1 MNLLDNTNINQ
12 TTLIGQHDSSNFL
25 QKSSNF
31 DGKKKGKDLDFKDQ
45 DSVQGSYICRI
56 CLGEDEED
64 GQNPMIHPCKC
75 DGTMKFIHLKC
86 LKEWMNSKRLVYN
99 GDRVKSYFWKALEC
113 ELCKMP
119 FENKLK
125 DELFQIM
132 EFDRP

>member
-1 MNLLDNTNINQ
+1 
-12 TTLIGQHDSSNFL
+12 
-25 QKSSNF
+25 
-31 DGKKKGKDLDFKDQ
+31 
-45 DSVQGSYICRI
+45 
-56 CLGEDEED
+56 
-64 GQNPMIHPCKC
+64 MIHPCKC